1 MKIFVI
7 LIVSDPTFNQ
17 LKKKVIITLLIAY
30 KKLWDMKNNY
40 VIGLSKPV
48 KNQRLIYYNS
58 NSNNP
63 ECDSY

>member
-30 KKLWDMKNNY
+30 KKL
-40 VIGLSKPV
+40 
-48 KNQRLIYYNS
+48 
-58 NSNNP
+58 
-63 ECDSY
+63 